1 MTRPSSAGP
10 DLPADPLG
18 AFCRNNHVALGGASD
33 GLLAGLSFAAK
44 DVFDI
49 AGSRTG
55 YGHPAWLQSH
65 PPAGTTAE
73 AVRLVLEAGA
83 TLVGRTIS
91 DELCYSLSGENF
103 HFGTPINPRAA
114 ERIPGGSSSGSAA
127 AVAGGL
133 VDFALGTDCGG
144 SVRVPA
150 SYCGIFGM
158 RPTHGRVSLDGV
170 FPFAKSFDCAGW
182 FARDPEV
189 LMRVGRVLL
198 GERAP
203 PSPFHRLLIAEDAF
217 ERADAAVRDAFGP
230 AIAALERRVGKAHPM
245 RLSRSGLESWFETF
259 RIVQASEIWRSF
271 GRWIETEQPRFGPG
285 VRERFEIAASVTEAQ
300 AAAANDKRR
309 EIMDEIQ
316 AAISPGDV
324 VCLPTTPRAAP
335 LRGSSLTE
343 VEVIQRQQAM
353 ALLCTAGLG
362 GLPQLSLPL
371 ADVAGAPVGLSI
383 VARRGA
389 DIDLLALA
397 VETCEPVPF
406 THASRHHG

>member
-1 MTRPSSAGP
+1 
-10 DLPADPLG
+10 
-18 AFCRNNHVALGGASD
+18 
-33 GLLAGLSFAAK
+33 
-44 DVFDI
+44 
-49 AGSRTG
+49 
-55 YGHPAWLQSH
+55 
-65 PPAGTTAE
+65 
-73 AVRLVLEAGA
+73 
-83 TLVGRTIS
+83 
-91 DELCYSLSGENF
+91 
-103 HFGTPINPRAA
+103 
-114 ERIPGGSSSGSAA
+114 
-127 AVAGGL
+127 VAGGL

-158 RPTHGRVSLDGV
+158 RPSHGRVSLDGV

-198 GERAP
+198 REQAP

-217 ERADAAVRDAFGP
+217 GRADTAVRDAFAP
-230 AIAALERRVGKAHPM
+230 AIAGLERSIGKAHPM
-245 RLSRSGLESWFETF
+245 TLSRSGLESWFETF
-259 RIVQASEIWRSF
+259 RVIQASEIWQSF
-271 GRWIETEQPRFGPG
+271 GTWVEAAQPRFGPG
-285 VRERFEIAASVTEAQ
+285 VRERFEIAASVTQEQ
-300 AAAANDKRR
+300 AAAARDRRR

-316 AAISPGDV
+316 AAILPGDV

-362 GLPQLSLPL
+362 GLPQINLPV
-371 ADVAGAPVGLSI
+371 ANVAGAPVGLSI
-383 VARRGA
+383 VARHGA

-397 VETCEPVPF
+397 AKTCEPVPF
-406 THASRHHG
+406 SHFWRHHD